1 MSASMTANLLYPRK
15 SREVGKFSPVCVLY
29 CINRPSQRLQRY
41 SPCSCHGLGRRYGAL
56 TTDVGVRGLEFF
68 VAGAALL
75 ALLFA
80 SYSQRRTWL
89 ALGSTAIS
97 MVAFVGCLFVIT
109 SHDQN
114 QLRTRLAWLGSKIQ
128 PALDQQTV
136 DGTRDGRCLC
146 MGALLRAR
154 TAYWMRDDRERRAP
168 PYRASSNAGR
178 RDDELVRREIRM
190 PSRRH
195 RPLHPSW
202 SRRRSLLHPSW
213 RRRRRD
219 PRPSLRNQNLPQPSK
234 PPGRYRNIRWL
245 GLSASRTC
253 KSRRVPSRDS

>member
-1 MSASMTANLLYPRK
+1 MTANLLYPRK

-41 SPCSCHGLGRRYGAL
+41 SPCSCHGLGRPYGAL
-56 TTDVGVRGLEFF
+56 TTDVGVRGLG
-68 VAGAALL
+68 VLRCRRRSSGASLCILQPAQDL
-75 ALLFA
+75 ACARLYGHFDGRL
-80 SYSQRRTWL
+80 RR
-89 ALGSTAIS
+89 
-97 MVAFVGCLFVIT
+97 CLFVIT

-114 QLRTRLAWLGSKIQ
+114 QLRTRLARLGSKIQ
-128 PALDQQTV
+128 PTLDQQTV
-136 DGTRDGRCLC
+136 DGLETVAAYLWAPFASANSVLD
-146 MGALLRAR
+146 AR
-154 TAYWMRDDRERRAP
+154 RPRAP
-168 PYRASSNAGR
+168 RPSLPSLQQCRPPR
-178 RDDELVRREIRM
+178 RRVGSARIRM

-202 SRRRSLLHPSW
+202 SRRRSLLHPLW

-219 PRPSLRNQNLPQPSK
+219 PLPSLRNQNLPQPSK

-253 KSRRVPSRDS
+253 KSRRVAPRDS